1 MKSIKHESI
10 LRQFYIYFLVASVI
24 PLITLFYLLLQLAFG
39 KVDTVQLNIKFLLLI
54 AGILAILGFWG
65 TKSFIV
71 KIVAL
76 SNKLKEKQWERIDKE
91 ALAELAKGEGEVAQL
106 AKVFSEVTAKLEENI
121 HKLEDAKLT
130 LHRVLSKVGSAITST
145 ENFDALIQ
153 FILDTIVE
161 ALNAKRGVI
170 FYLEEDK
177 EVLKPKTLSGI
188 NIDTIP
194 KQIKMG
200 EEAVGWVAKERK
212 PLFVPLLDEKKSDK
226 LFSPPLIATP
236 LLVHD
241 KLWGVISL
249 NGKKDADNFTEDEL
263 KLLSN
268 LASQIAVA
276 FENAKLNMEAER
288 TYFETMSAL
297 AMAVEAKDP
306 YSCGHSDSVSKYAIN
321 IAKRMGLSQHDL
333 DTLRDAAKLHDIG
346 KIGIIDDILQKSD
359 KLNEEEEA
367 VMHKHPVI
375 GEGIVRPLKTFSH
388 ILNPVKH
395 HHEFLDGSGYPDGL
409 KGEQIPLV
417 TRILTVAD
425 IFDALTTDRPYRKA
439 MNREEAKKNLQAM
452 VDKGKIDKNVVTTL
466 FSLLSEE
473 NKL

>member
-1 MKSIKHESI
+1 MKSIKQESI

-24 PLITLFYLLLQLAFG
+24 PLITLFYLLFQLAFG
-39 KVDTVQLNIKFLLLI
+39 KVDTSQLDIKFLLLI

-76 SNKLKEKQWERIDKE
+76 TNKLKEKQWERIDKE
-91 ALAELAKGEGEVAQL
+91 ALSELAKGEGEVAQL

-121 HKLEDAKLT
+121 HKLEEAKLT
-130 LHRVLSKVGSAITST
+130 LHRVLSKVGHAITST
-145 ENFDALIQ
+145 ENFEALIK
-153 FILDTIVE
+153 FVLDTIVE

-170 FYLEEDK
+170 FYYEEDRGI
-177 EVLKPKTLSGI
+177 LRPRILSGI
-188 NIDTIP
+188 TRDDMP
-194 KQIKMG
+194 GEVKLG
-200 EEAVGWVAKERK
+200 EEAVGWVAKEKK
-212 PLFVPLLDEKKSDK
+212 PLFVPLLDEKKSGAVFT
-226 LFSPPLIATP
+226 LPLIATP

-241 KLWGVISL
+241 KLWGVIAL
-249 NGKKDADNFTEDEL
+249 NGKKGADNFTEDEL
-263 KLLSN
+263 KLLSS
-268 LASQIAVA
+268 LAYQIAVA

-288 TYFETMSAL
+288 TYFETISAL

-306 YSCGHSDSVSKYAIN
+306 YSRGHSDSVSKYAIK
-321 IAKRMGLSQHDL
+321 IAKKMGLSQHDL
-333 DTLRDAAKLHDIG
+333 DTLGDAAKLHDIG
-346 KIGIIDDILQKSD
+346 KIGIIDDILQKSERLD
-359 KLNEEEEA
+359 KEEEA
-367 VMHKHPVI
+367 IMHKHPVI
-375 GEGIVRPLKTFSH
+375 GEGIVKPLKNFSH

-425 IFDALTTDRPYRKA
+425 IFDALTTNRPYRKA
-439 MNREEAKKNLQAM
+439 MSIEEAKKSLQEM

-466 FSLLSEE
+466 FSLLEE
-473 NKL
+473 NKP